1 MENDALKEGIA
12 TTMFLYLVFY
22 FINILFFV
30 QMLLLEMQF
39 WNFVFDQFEIRISLV
54 FRSASESTSEQIS
67 LLSFT

>member
-39 WNFVFDQFEIRISLV
+39 
-54 FRSASESTSEQIS
+54 
-67 LLSFT
+67 